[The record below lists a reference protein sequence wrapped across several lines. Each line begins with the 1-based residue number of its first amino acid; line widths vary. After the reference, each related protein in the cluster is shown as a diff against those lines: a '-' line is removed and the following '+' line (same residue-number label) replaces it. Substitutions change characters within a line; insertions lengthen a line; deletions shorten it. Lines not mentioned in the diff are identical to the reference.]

1 MYTYAWFMLLY
12 GKNQHNIVIILQLKI
27 ETEKAMSHSHL
38 GTTEN
43 LKDDL
48 AWPKAS
54 RPSTFFLT
62 EELICAYKRLVKKHL
77 ENKDRGEA

>member
-1 MYTYAWFMLLY
+1 
-12 GKNQHNIVIILQLKI
+12 
-27 ETEKAMSHSHL
+27 MSHPHL

-54 RPSTFFLT
+54 RLSTFFLT